1 MKPDSQ
7 PLHSELAYRI
17 RKSVTAQLL
26 IVIAVAV
33 MFTLAMKLWA
43 SSSDCA
49 PNEGDGPC
57 GISSFVGGGFAY
69 AGGLAIFI
77 IAGARVFYADLRRR
91 RAHPNRVKDR
101 TAADEAH
108 DFGAALFQERL
119 VDDQSSGRDERGPS
133 KG

>member
-26 IVIAVAV
+26 IVIAVAL

-49 PNEGDGPC
+49 LNEGDGPC

-119 VDDQSSGRDERGPS
+119 VDDQSSARDERGRS
-133 KG
+133 KR

>member
-1 MKPDSQ
+1 MKPDPQ
-7 PLHSELAYRI
+7 PMHSELAYRI

-26 IVIAVAV
+26 IVIAVAL

-49 PNEGDGPC
+49 PNDGDGPC
-57 GISSFVGGGFAY
+57 GVSSFVGGGFAY

-77 IAGARVFYADLRRR
+77 IAGARVFYADLKRR

-101 TAADEAH
+101 TEADEAH

-119 VDDQSSGRDERGPS
+119 VDDQSSARDERGPS
-133 KG
+133 KR